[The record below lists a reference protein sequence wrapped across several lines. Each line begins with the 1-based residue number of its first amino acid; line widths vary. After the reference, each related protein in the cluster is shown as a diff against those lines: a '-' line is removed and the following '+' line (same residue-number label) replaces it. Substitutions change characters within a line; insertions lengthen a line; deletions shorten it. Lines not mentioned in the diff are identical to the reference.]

1 MMYARYWS
9 HMSRA
14 ATDKTDRKKHVAL
27 CPETPTRKK
36 KRKRNKKAF
45 GKLFAL
51 YTNSKKYYISP

>member
-1 MMYARYWS
+1 
-9 HMSRA
+9 MSRA

>member
-1 MMYARYWS
+1 MQGTG
-9 HMSRA
+9 H
-14 ATDKTDRKKHVAL
+14 T
-27 CPETPTRKK
+27 CPEQQLTKQTEKSMWHSVQKHQQER